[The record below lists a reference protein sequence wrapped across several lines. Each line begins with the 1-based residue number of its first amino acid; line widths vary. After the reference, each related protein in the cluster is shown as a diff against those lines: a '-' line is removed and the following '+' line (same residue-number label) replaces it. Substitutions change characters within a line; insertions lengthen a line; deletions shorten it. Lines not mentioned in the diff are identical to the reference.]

1 MIRKRVEKIGKI
13 EIDFDGME
21 IRRDGVSVQAT
32 SQLFRILRFLIDNP
46 QRVFS
51 RAELINAVWPAK
63 TRFKQ
68 RKNYRTVDNYMV
80 FVRRLI
86 EDDVSHPT
94 HIRTIYGAGYK
105 FVPCPF
111 KAPDSSGLPPAEKGV
126 T

>member
-1 MIRKRVEKIGKI
+1 MIRKRVEKIGNT

-21 IRRDGVSVQAT
+21 ICRAGVSVRAT
-32 SQLFRILRFLIDNP
+32 CHLFRILRFLIDNP
-46 QRVFS
+46 YRVFS
-51 RAELINAVWPAK
+51 RAELISAVWPAD

-80 FVRRLI
+80 FVRRLL

-94 HIRTIYGAGYK
+94 YIRTIYGAGYK

-111 KAPDSSGLPPAEKGV
+111 KAQDSSELPPAEKGV
-126 T
+126 R